1 MTGFRDRQAALV
13 VSLVGGSHV
22 VNHMYYMLLPPV
34 TAVAATDLGVGI
46 ARIGLA
52 IGLLGAVVT
61 GLQLP
66 FGHLSDTRGRT
77 PMLAI
82 SLGFGALGA
91 VLTATAQSYAWL
103 LVSQAILGVGIAGH
117 HPAHYPLL
125 SAATDPGTRGRAFS
139 VHGFTGALGFAAPPA
154 LVAGVLTLGYGWR
167 TALGLIAVVGSVYAV
182 VCVAVV
188 ARYVDSEI
196 TAPSDTSR
204 ADEPWSASRMRALPG
219 RALASLRG
227 MLADRGILL
236 VTVLWLV
243 TSIAAWGIKTQT
255 LPLLTDT
262 YGLPSATANMLVSA
276 MFVLGAVLMFGG
288 GWLTDRFS
296 PELVLVAG
304 YIALVAV
311 TATLATGVLPAL
323 LIVGL
328 TLVLAS
334 TIDYSRPARA
344 MLADRFST
352 ADDIGKNFGLVTI
365 GISGGAAIAPPV
377 LGWVSGTYGI
387 DASFVA
393 MAGLG
398 VLSLALTG
406 VVFQVGG
413 RHTEPTPQPGD
424 D

>member
-1 MTGFRDRQAALV
+1 VTGFRDRQAALV

-34 TAVAATDLGVGI
+34 TAVAATDLSVGI

-262 YGLPSATANMLVSA
+262 YGLPSATANTLVSA

-311 TATLATGVLPAL
+311 TATLATGVLPTL

-387 DASFVA
+387 DASFAA